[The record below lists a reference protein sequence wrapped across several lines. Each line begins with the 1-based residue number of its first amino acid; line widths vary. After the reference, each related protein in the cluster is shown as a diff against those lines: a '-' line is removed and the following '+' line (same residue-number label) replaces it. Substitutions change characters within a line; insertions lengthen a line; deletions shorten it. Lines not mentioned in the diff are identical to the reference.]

1 MAREDAGP
9 LLDRVAALIEPGG
22 DTGGDGPRG
31 ARRAGVTPWVELA
44 RDEWAALAQST
55 PLPLTGDELA
65 RLAGLEDPIDLA
77 EVETVYLPLSRL
89 LNLYV
94 AGTGALHRV
103 TSTFLGERSA
113 RTPFVIGVAGS
124 VAVGKSTT
132 ARVLRELLARW
143 PDTPKVEL
151 VTTDGFLFPNSVLEQ
166 RDLMGRK
173 GFPESY
179 DRRALLE
186 FVAAVK
192 SGAPEVRAPKY
203 DHLTYDILPDEQV
216 VVHRPDVLI
225 IEGLNVLQPA
235 RPGTDASALAV
246 SDFFDF
252 SIYVDADT
260 ADIRQWFVERFLRLR
275 QTAFADPDS
284 FFSRFAAVPDDQAV
298 ELAIG
303 FWSAINEVNL
313 VENILPT
320 RGRANLVLTKGPD
333 HSVQRVRLRK
343 L

>member
-1 MAREDAGP
+1 MAGNEAVDPPSGSSLSLPASPVFNGSGITP
-9 LLDRVAALIEPGG
+9 YVELDRTQWAL
-22 DTGGDGPRG
+22 
-31 ARRAGVTPWVELA
+31 LA
-44 RDEWAALAQST
+44 ESMS
-55 PLPLTGDELA
+55 LPLSEDELD
-65 RLAGLEDPIDLA
+65 RLSGLGDPIDLV
-77 EVETVYLPLSRL
+77 EVDTIYRPLSRL

-103 TSTFLGERSA
+103 TSTFLGERVS

-132 ARVLRELLARW
+132 ARVLQEMLARW
-143 PDTPKVEL
+143 PDTPRVEL
-151 VTTDGFLFPNSVLEQ
+151 VTTDGFLYPNSVLEK
-166 RDLMGRK
+166 RDLMFRK

-179 DRRALLE
+179 DRRALLR
-186 FVAAVK
+186 FVAEVK
-192 SGAPEVRAPKY
+192 SGAAEVRAPKY
-203 DHLTYDILPDEQV
+203 DHLTYDILTDEEV

-225 IEGLNVLQPA
+225 VEGLNVLQPA
-235 RPGTDASALAV
+235 RLDEEGRSALAV

-260 ADIRQWFVERFLRLR
+260 SDIKRWYTDRFLSLR

-284 FFSRFAAVPDDQAV
+284 FFARFAELTDERAV
-298 ELAIG
+298 ELAG
-303 FWSAINEVNL
+303 EFWDSINAPNL

-333 HSVQRVRLRK
+333 HAVTKVRLRK

>member
-1 MAREDAGP
+1 MAGNEAVDPPSGSSLSLPASPVFNGSGITP
-9 LLDRVAALIEPGG
+9 YVELDRTQWAL
-22 DTGGDGPRG
+22 
-31 ARRAGVTPWVELA
+31 LA
-44 RDEWAALAQST
+44 ESMS
-55 PLPLTGDELA
+55 LPLSEDELD
-65 RLAGLEDPIDLA
+65 RLSGLGDPIDLV
-77 EVETVYLPLSRL
+77 EVDTIYRPLSRL

-103 TSTFLGERSA
+103 TSTFLGERVS

-132 ARVLRELLARW
+132 ARVLQEMLARW
-143 PDTPKVEL
+143 PDTPRVEL
-151 VTTDGFLFPNSVLEQ
+151 VTTDGFLYPNSVLEE
-166 RDLMGRK
+166 RDLMSRK
-173 GFPESY
+173 GFPDSY
-179 DRRALLE
+179 DRRALLR
-186 FVAAVK
+186 FVAEVK
-192 SGAPEVRAPKY
+192 SGAAEVRAPKY
-203 DHLTYDILPDEQV
+203 DHLTYDILTDDEV

-225 IEGLNVLQPA
+225 VEGLNVLQPA
-235 RPGTDASALAV
+235 RLDEEGRSALAV

-260 ADIRQWFVERFLRLR
+260 ADIKRWYTDRFLSLR

-284 FFSRFAAVPDDQAV
+284 FFARFAELTDERAV
-298 ELAIG
+298 ELAG
-303 FWSAINEVNL
+303 EFWDSINAPNL

-333 HSVQRVRLRK
+333 HAVTKVRLRK

>member
-1 MAREDAGP
+1 MPGDSEVGPAGTAIDV
-9 LLDRVAALIEPGG
+9 LPGPVF
-22 DTGGDGPRG
+22 GGS
-31 ARRAGVTPWVELA
+31 GVTPYVELD
-44 RDEWAALAQST
+44 RDQWASLASST
-55 PLPLTGDELA
+55 PLPMTARELE
-65 RLAGLEDPIDLA
+65 RVSGLGDPIDLA
-77 EVETVYLPLSRL
+77 EVDTIYRPLSRL

-103 TSTFLGERSA
+103 TSTFLGEQAS

-132 ARVLRELLARW
+132 ARVLREMLARW
-143 PDTPKVEL
+143 PDTPRVEL
-151 VTTDGFLFPNSVLEQ
+151 VTTDGFLYPNAVLEE
-166 RDLMGRK
+166 RGLMARK

-179 DRRALLE
+179 DRRALMR
-186 FVAAVK
+186 FVAEVK
-192 SGAPEVRAPKY
+192 SGAAQVRAPKY
-203 DHLTYDILPDEQV
+203 DHLTYDILADDEV

-235 RPGTDASALAV
+235 RVDEDGRSALAV

-252 SIYVDADT
+252 SVYVDADT
-260 ADIRQWFVERFLRLR
+260 ADIKRWYVDRFLTLR

-284 FFSRFAAVPDDQAV
+284 FFSRFALVSDERAV
-298 ELAIG
+298 ELAG
-303 FWSAINEVNL
+303 EFWESINQPNL
-313 VENILPT
+313 VDNILPT

-333 HSVQRVRLRK
+333 HAVTKVRLRK